1 MACGAAGAHAAPVT
15 DESTPPAAPIP
26 STTTGDAPL
35 APDPSAGPGV
45 AATSDGVGAPVHDG
59 APVPDPVADL
69 VTRPH
74 RLVEDVVALLIGSLA
89 LSFGLML
96 LKDVGG
102 VSGGIAGIAFLVNYS
117 TGWSFG
123 LVFFLINL
131 PFYALA
137 IIRMGWPFTIKT
149 FTVVALISVLTSF
162 HAANITIEHMTP
174 FYACALGGMF
184 MGLAFLALFRH
195 GASAGGLGIFVF
207 YLQDR
212 FGLSA
217 GVVQLCFDAV
227 IVLCALFV
235 ADVPTVLASVLG
247 VVVLNVILAMN
258 HRPGRYRA

>member
-1 MACGAAGAHAAPVT
+1 VT
-15 DESTPPAAPIP
+15 DESTTPSAVPDPT
-26 STTTGDAPL
+26 STTPGRAPAVAPATSGATASGSAPATDDAP
-35 APDPSAGPGV
+35 AV
-45 AATSDGVGAPVHDG
+45 APVHDG
-59 APVPDPVADL
+59 AAVPDPVADL

-117 TGWSFG
+117 TGWPFG

-137 IIRMGWPFTIKT
+137 IVRMGWPFTIKT
-149 FTVVALISVLTSF
+149 FAVVGLISVLTSF
-162 HAANITIEHMTP
+162 HAANITIEHITP

-212 FGLSA
+212 FGVSA

>member
-1 MACGAAGAHAAPVT
+1 MGAHAAPVT
-15 DESTPPAAPIP
+15 DKSSPPADAPAP
-26 STTTGDAPL
+26 SATAGGAPL
-35 APDPSAGPGV
+35 APNPSTGPRAPTAPGT
-45 AATSDGVGAPVHDG
+45 AIAPVHDG
-59 APVPDPVADL
+59 APVLDPVAEL

-102 VSGGIAGIAFLVNYS
+102 VSGGIAGIAFLVTYS

-123 LVFFLINL
+123 LIFFLINL

-137 IIRMGWPFTIKT
+137 ILRMGWPFTLKT
-149 FTVVALISVLTSF
+149 FSVVALISVLTSF
-162 HAANITIEHMTP
+162 HAANITIEHITP

-184 MGLAFLALFRH
+184 MGMAFLVLFRH

-217 GVVQLCFDAV
+217 GIVQLCFDAA
-227 IVLCALFV
+227 IVLAALFV